1 MAAVERVGKAV
12 EVASVAVVAVAAMQA
27 WAEGAAL
34 ASVAAVAVQA
44 PGREELAAAAVAL
57 DRIRASSLLPALGEM
72 SSTSGWMLTWRPQ
85 LTMSSS
91 SSQSSFCVAVG

>member
-1 MAAVERVGKAV
+1 M
-12 EVASVAVVAVAAMQA
+12 AVVAVAAMQA

-44 PGREELAAAAVAL
+44 PGREELAAAVAL